1 MTIYGEHCFDFNRF
15 GVNQLRTWTPAVLS
29 FYISVVGQENNDYP
43 TYKLLGTK

>member
-1 MTIYGEHCFDFNRF
+1 MVSTVLILIDLAFQSATC
-15 GVNQLRTWTPAVLS
+15 TWAPAVLS